1 MLSWLATYF
10 VTFVI
15 VLSALLVLVKILSRW
30 AVLHG
35 DADRYLSPRWV
46 REFRGE

>member
-10 VTFVI
+10 VTYVI
-15 VLSALLVLVKILSRW
+15 VLFALLVLVKILSRW
-30 AVLHG
+30 AVLRG